1 MSKYIPEDGCRNVW
15 LKVTHDKYEFPV
27 AVADTAAKLAELCD
41 TTEGTIYS
49 SISHMKHGQWSPY
62 RKVRIEI
69 DEDVM

>member
-1 MSKYIPEDGCRNVW
+1 MYKVPEGYKDLW
-15 LKVTHDKYEFPV
+15 LKVTSDEYELPV

-49 SISHMKHGQWSPY
+49 SMSHMKHGQWSPY

-69 DEDVM
+69 DEEVM